1 MTSSTSPLIQYCMP
15 LPSPIHPLPIA
26 SKKTLALSASWQSH
40 QFSKVDYLSMPI
52 AVTRAP
58 PSLNRFCRKTF
69 CEPTSQ
75 SAPRQLLA
83 LLNKVQNLLPQL
95 VLGFKHVLPNKR
107 NKTPSKH
114 IGKNLDFLGRKIST
128 PCLRDKTRVCH
139 GKSPSR
145 VVTTG
150 VMLVRTGAGPYK
162 SAYNSPASGVAC

>member
-1 MTSSTSPLIQYCMP
+1 MCPFP
-15 LPSPIHPLPIA
+15 LPLSPTLFPSSL
-26 SKKTLALSASWQSH
+26 KKTLALSASWQSH

-69 CEPTSQ
+69 CEPTSP

-83 LLNKVQNLLPQL
+83 LLNKVQNPLPQV

-114 IGKNLDFLGRKIST
+114 IGKNLDFLGGKIST

-139 GKSPSR
+139 RKSLSG
-145 VVTTG
+145 VVTTR
-150 VMLVRTGAGPYK
+150 VMFVRAGAGPYK